1 MPGYDWLRA
10 DTSPLNC
17 LNDWLAHRMAEF
29 RLSKRAVARLV
40 GAQMPDV
47 SNWTRYWPV
56 DSYPDKL
63 VPGYAARRVAERY
76 VPEELILVDRI
87 CRLRNSA
94 EDLGNAVKILV
105 KVEDRKLKE
114 GVSTNSPVREPL
126 GSAAHLFDWLAAA
139 ARDAAFQETTR
150 MGRGD
155 GYAIERWSDYLIGAA
170 AACRMVTAVRRKN
183 DPGRFLREYNVDLHC
198 RSETKM
204 FTRLFLM
211 INSNIGKYPSIIQNI
226 SQELWLDIAGSARY
240 LLGTRLDNYLL
251 AWSTIEVFYLSN
263 EKSHA
268 HLTGFEKEA
277 AKKIKQ
283 DAHRDNVLAPGMEF
297 SSRNLNDRGIVPVK
311 SDLINNIHLKFDLY
325 YYGKLPAK
333 DLENPSLHDSHRP
346 YAQRAAPYLV
356 LDMIKHGAES
366 SHKRD
371 LEYCALRVVADRFG
385 PHVFSDCSQELFE
398 AIEQDATAF
407 TSAQRNWAREL
418 AQGLFKS

>member
-126 GSAAHLFDWLAAA
+126 G
-139 ARDAAFQETTR
+139 
-150 MGRGD
+150 
-155 GYAIERWSDYLIGAA
+155 
-170 AACRMVTAVRRKN
+170 
-183 DPGRFLREYNVDLHC
+183 
-198 RSETKM
+198 
-204 FTRLFLM
+204 
-211 INSNIGKYPSIIQNI
+211 
-226 SQELWLDIAGSARY
+226 
-240 LLGTRLDNYLL
+240 
-251 AWSTIEVFYLSN
+251 
-263 EKSHA
+263 
-268 HLTGFEKEA
+268 
-277 AKKIKQ
+277 
-283 DAHRDNVLAPGMEF
+283 
-297 SSRNLNDRGIVPVK
+297 
-311 SDLINNIHLKFDLY
+311 
-325 YYGKLPAK
+325 
-333 DLENPSLHDSHRP
+333 
-346 YAQRAAPYLV
+346 RA
-356 LDMIKHGAES
+356 
-366 SHKRD
+366 
-371 LEYCALRVVADRFG
+371 
-385 PHVFSDCSQELFE
+385 
-398 AIEQDATAF
+398 
-407 TSAQRNWAREL
+407 
-418 AQGLFKS
+418 